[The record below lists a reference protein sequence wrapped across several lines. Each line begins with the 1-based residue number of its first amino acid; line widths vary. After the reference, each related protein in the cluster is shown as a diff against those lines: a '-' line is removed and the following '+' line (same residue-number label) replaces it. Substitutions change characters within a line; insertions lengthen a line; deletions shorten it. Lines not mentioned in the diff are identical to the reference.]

1 MSALHVRAKF
11 GEVIDQA
18 SAGERIIIE
27 RAGHRIAAI
36 VPLSD
41 LEAHDPDA
49 IRARQMEALER
60 IRRRRR
66 RLAADPAFDAVA
78 WVRADRDHGHRP

>member
-1 MSALHVRAKF
+1 MRALDVRAKF

-18 SAGERIIIE
+18 AAGERIIIE

-41 LEAHDPDA
+41 LEAHDPDV
-49 IRARQMEALER
+49 IRRRQMEALER
-60 IRRRRR
+60 IQRRRR
-66 RLAADPAFDAVA
+66 RLPADPTFDPVA
-78 WVRADRDHGHRP
+78 WVRWDRDHGHGQ